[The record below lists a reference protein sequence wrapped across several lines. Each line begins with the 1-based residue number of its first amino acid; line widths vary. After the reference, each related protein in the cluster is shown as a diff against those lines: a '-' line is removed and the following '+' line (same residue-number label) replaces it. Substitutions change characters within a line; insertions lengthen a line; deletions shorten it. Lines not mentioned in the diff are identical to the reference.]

1 MDRVRTKSQVLR
13 EIISNN
19 PGSFLT
25 AQIDLGIPLP
35 NDSFIDPSLQPSIT
49 PEGHWVLFANKPITV
64 GGLQAG
70 TITATTALP
79 SPGTLAFAVLESNAI
94 QKGIDPL
101 NMLSSPQLRAPI
113 LVDHL
118 DEAPLI
124 ASNPI
129 MNKRSLVQ
137 IRTTLIE
144 EYADRSQEAFDL
156 ALAYA
161 GEGGEGEEG
170 EEVDLG
176 YTAVM
181 SNTQKRIRRRIEI
194 PKEELGTRD
203 RFFVKIS
210 PVLTSTTSAAM
221 TVVPLVFEVS
231 HASKVSQFRQ
241 PVVAPDVALMKN
253 TPGEVIL
260 VIKQLDPTASGI
272 TVNRRTYNKRKDPRM
287 SPTVPVVDQ
296 ISDAGTRVYT
306 VLDTGVHNLAPDILI
321 YRVTASG
328 GGSPGPTRGIVIR
341 GI

>member
-1 MDRVRTKSQVLR
+1 LDRGNGAL
-13 EIISNN
+13 
-19 PGSFLT
+19 
-25 AQIDLGIPLP
+25 
-35 NDSFIDPSLQPSIT
+35 DS
-49 PEGHWVLFANKPITV
+49 A
-64 GGLQAG
+64 
-70 TITATTALP
+70 
-79 SPGTLAFAVLESNAI
+79 
-94 QKGIDPL
+94 
-101 NMLSSPQLRAPI
+101 AP
-113 LVDHL
+113 L

-124 ASNPI
+124 APNPI
-129 MNKRSLVQ
+129 TNKRSLVQ

-144 EYADRSQEAFDL
+144 EYADHSHEAFDL
-156 ALAYA
+156 ALAYV
-161 GEGGEGEEG
+161 GEGGGGNDG
-170 EEVDLG
+170 EEVVLG

-194 PKEELGTRD
+194 PKEELGESAS
-203 RFFVKIS
+203 FFVKIS
-210 PVLTSTTSAAM
+210 PVSMSGLPGETRSI
-221 TVVPLVFEVS
+221 PLVFEVT
-231 HASKVSQFRQ
+231 HASKVNQFRA
-241 PVVAPDVALMKN
+241 PVVAPDIALVKN